1 MKRILSVLLLASTA
15 FTAPALAQNWN
26 SEQAAKLERLEREMQ
41 VMQQQVYK
49 GGARPPAGNVA
60 AASGSY
66 ETRLAEIE
74 EQMRRLNGKIEELQ
88 FSQSQAS
95 QQLPARI
102 QRLEDKLLQLEQ
114 QQMNAGHAAVA
125 PAPAAAVPAQA
136 APAPA
141 PAAQAVAPANPAANN
156 AAAAAAAA
164 AGTPAA
170 PAAPP
175 AVAATPSTAAQTEY
189 HQAFQLLNQARFQE
203 ARTMLQGFTQKY
215 PNDPLIGNAY
225 YWLGETFYVEKDY
238 PKAMDN
244 FRKGYEASPQGQKAS
259 DNLLKL
265 GLSLSA
271 LNKTPEACVVYNQL
285 GKRFPNLTGAV
296 RQKLDQEKLRLSCQ

>member
-15 FTAPALAQNWN
+15 FTAPAFAQNWN
-26 SEQAAKLERLEREMQ
+26 SEQAAKLERLERDMQ

-60 AASGSY
+60 AASGNY

-88 FSQSQAS
+88 FSQSQAN

-114 QQMNAGHAAVA
+114 QQMNGARPAVVAPTPA
-125 PAPAAAVPAQA
+125 PAPAAAPTA

-141 PAAQAVAPANPAANN
+141 ATPATAPANN

-164 AGTPAA
+164 AGA
-170 PAAPP
+170 PAPATP

-244 FRKGYEASPQGQKAS
+244 FRKGYEASPEGQKAS

-271 LNKTPEACVVYNQL
+271 LNKTTEACVVYNQL